1 MRFYYL
7 FFPLFCI
14 FLINIHTKAT
24 TTTATNSHTIHCF
37 HYFRLLPLLYTTVK
51 YTKQCTTVCLAYK
64 DHHCPW
70 QHVAI
75 FVVVRRLMLLLCY
88 FVLYDILVCCTLQHC
103 IFKFQLLALSEVTI
117 SNLTKLL
124 LYKLEPMVTSLVPT
138 TN

>member
-1 MRFYYL
+1 MRVRGRPSSIL
-7 FFPLFCI
+7 LV
-14 FLINIHTKAT
+14 
-24 TTTATNSHTIHCF
+24 CF
-37 HYFRLLPLLYTTVK
+37 GLG
-51 YTKQCTTVCLAYK
+51 ADDK